1 MIIMNYRLQDILKLI
16 IPGLY
21 LMALV
26 FTWLVIE
33 GEITTEDIKSVKDI
47 VPIIVLLIPFVG
59 FVVGYFSE
67 CMMSLLEHLWYS
79 LGGRRPSKTILKGS
93 RLYHLDGAEKIL
105 VIHGLT
111 ATKLTNDEANQ
122 VLHTAKQTIDRTK
135 VEDFRTYTA
144 LSRNIFGCQML
155 FTNFYLLGT
164 EKLCLCFTI
173 ILLTITVMFF
183 IYWMHH
189 NHVYVKY
196 VLAEYRNINKI

>member
-1 MIIMNYRLQDILKLI
+1 MNYRLQDIMKLI

-21 LMALV
+21 LVALV
-26 FTWLVIE
+26 VTWLIFE
-33 GEITTEDIKSVKDI
+33 GRITSEDIKSVKDI

-67 CMMSLLEHLWYS
+67 CMMSMLEHVWYS
-79 LGGRRPSKTILKGS
+79 LGGRRPSKTILKGC
-93 RLYHLDGAEKIL
+93 RLYHLNGAEKIL
-105 VIHGLT
+105 VKHSL
-111 ATKLTNDEANQ
+111 AAAELKNDDANK

-144 LSRNIFGCQML
+144 LSRNIFGCQMSFVVL
-155 FTNFYLLGT
+155 YLLGT
-164 EKLCLCFTI
+164 EKLCLRFFI

-189 NHVYVKY
+189 NHVYVRY
-196 VLAEYRNINKI
+196 VLAEYGTLI